1 MPGNIKRDTRKDGEL
16 RQSVVM
22 RTFQWQIGLV
32 HQPDASSEVMFTWFL
47 RSFMFFTY
55 FYLFIF
61 FWGGVREVI
70 SHVMALKPLIVFFVA
85 CLLSL
90 KVILGIF
97 CSSKEEK

>member
-1 MPGNIKRDTRKDGEL
+1 MVFKVIH
-16 RQSVVM
+16 V
-22 RTFQWQIGLV
+22 
-32 HQPDASSEVMFTWFL
+32 
-47 RSFMFFTY
+47 
-55 FYLFIF
+55 FYLFIYF
-61 FWGGVREVI
+61 FFGGGVREVI